1 MNVNLSWLSPYLWLV
16 AAVLAII
23 VAFIIIR
30 FFWQHL
36 LKYIVQGCLA
46 IVVIVILIAIL
57 KYFKVF

>member
-16 AAVLAII
+16 AAVLVII
-23 VAFIIIR
+23 VAFVIIR

-46 IVVIVILIAIL
+46 VVVIVILIAIL